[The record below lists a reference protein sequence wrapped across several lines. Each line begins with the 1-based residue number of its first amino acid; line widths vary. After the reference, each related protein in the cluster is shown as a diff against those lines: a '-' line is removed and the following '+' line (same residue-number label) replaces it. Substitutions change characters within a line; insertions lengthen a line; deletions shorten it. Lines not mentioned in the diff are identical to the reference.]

1 MRPRIRRSLIL
12 IFLSFLVITAGCIT
26 KQAPDYIA
34 PWQDSNSVTKYM
46 EAYGRDYLVQQTIE
60 NGTAYETFTWPV
72 QGLRVKAVM
81 ESGVIVREEKFDP
94 AEISHYY

>member
-1 MRPRIRRSLIL
+1 MRPQIRRSLIL
-12 IFLSFLVITAGCIT
+12 IFLISLVVSAGCIT

-46 EAYGRDYLVQQTIE
+46 DAYGRDYLVHQTIE

-72 QGLRVKAVM
+72 QGLRVKTVM
-81 ESGVIVREEKFDP
+81 DSGVIVREETFDP
-94 AEISHYY
+94 ATVSHYY